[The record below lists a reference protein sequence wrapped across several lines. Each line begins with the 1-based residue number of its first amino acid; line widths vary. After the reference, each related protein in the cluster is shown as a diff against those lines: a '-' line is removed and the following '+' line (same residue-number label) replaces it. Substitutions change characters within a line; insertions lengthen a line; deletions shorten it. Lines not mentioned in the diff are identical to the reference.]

1 MRHNAIWAA
10 SSTTQGMINSWKFDA
25 ELYKKVKKYV
35 GKNLPNEKSD
45 KISGAASTNMMTVIT
60 AEIWFLQ
67 MTDSDID
74 MVVAK
79 NTETA
84 NTIEFPK
91 AIKEA

>member
-1 MRHNAIWAA
+1 MRHRAIWTA
-10 SSTTQGMINSWKFDA
+10 SSTTQGMIKSWKFDD

-35 GKNLPNEKSD
+35 GKNLLNEKSD
-45 KISGAASTNMMTVIT
+45 KISGAASTNIMTVMT
-60 AEIWFLQ
+60 AETLLLQ

-74 MVVAK
+74 MVVTK